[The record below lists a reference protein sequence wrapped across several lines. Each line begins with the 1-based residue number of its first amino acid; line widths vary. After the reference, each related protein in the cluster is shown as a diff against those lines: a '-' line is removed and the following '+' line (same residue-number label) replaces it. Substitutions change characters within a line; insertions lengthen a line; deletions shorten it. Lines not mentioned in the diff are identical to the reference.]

1 MMAAMIVCPL
11 CEHRQEGGD
20 ECQACGRRLSGPGA
34 VAVPIP
40 RLEGLEPTT
49 LLEHPAEVPPDRVP
63 GLEPTRHAAVEVAAA
78 PAAEIEPTRAAP
90 VEVAVEAAPGLE
102 RTAAEPIPGEGPAE
116 MPAAPV
122 CRYCRTPALPG
133 EVICGRCGMKLPVL
147 AAADAGAPPP
157 ASEVRCP
164 SCGTMNTGA
173 ICTGCGTLLRR
184 G

>member
-1 MMAAMIVCPL
+1 MITCPL

-34 VAVPIP
+34 VPVPIP

-49 LLEHPAEVPPDRVP
+49 LLEHPADVPPDLVP
-63 GLEPTRHAAVEVAAA
+63 GLEPTLHAAVEVAAA
-78 PAAEIEPTRAAP
+78 TAAEIEPTRAAP
-90 VEVAVEAAPGLE
+90 VEVAVEEAPGLE
-102 RTAAEPIPGEGPAE
+102 RTAADPVPGDARAEPPP
-116 MPAAPV
+116 APV

-147 AAADAGAPPP
+147 AGAGAPPP
-157 ASEVRCP
+157 PAEEARCP
-164 SCGTMNTGA
+164 ACGTVSVGS
-173 ICTGCGTLLRR
+173 ICSGCGTLLRH